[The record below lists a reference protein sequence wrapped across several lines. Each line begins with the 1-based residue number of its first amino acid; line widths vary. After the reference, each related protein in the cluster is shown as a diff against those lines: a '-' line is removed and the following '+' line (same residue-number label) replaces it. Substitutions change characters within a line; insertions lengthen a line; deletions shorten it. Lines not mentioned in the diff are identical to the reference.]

1 MATWRPTMFGGSS
14 LLRLRGG
21 GGDGGVYPLT
31 HSELKWMTPSEMG
44 TSGGGCHSNATKDK
58 VSEGSAR
65 LDRARVC
72 AASSKALKAPIVV
85 CDLGYLLNKEDV
97 IEHLLAKTLPPHLT
111 HIRSLKN
118 LHDATLHANPAYVPT
133 SGHVQGAE
141 DDDPPFYCPI
151 SMLPMNG
158 RYPFVYIQPTGHV
171 VSQRAFKQVGS
182 RLCPIT
188 ERSIGPDETIPVN
201 PPDDER
207 KALQERLAA
216 KKALAAESKR
226 RVKEGAEPS
235 SSAAAAASSA
245 GAARDASAATADPSG
260 ASVAV
265 AEPAVA
271 RPQKGVDK
279 SVSAVTT
286 AATTAAAGTAAGR
299 AVGGALGGE
308 TKRLGEGKR
317 RAEDGGGGSS
327 HSAASAGGGGGKRP
341 IQRPIREW
349 DRVVQAKA
357 NGSEV
362 YKSLFL
368 TPEERA
374 RQEREETAAFCARG
388 IVPSVNRSKFGLG

>member
-245 GAARDASAATADPSG
+245 GAARDASAATAGPSG
-260 ASVAV
+260 ASAAV

-327 HSAASAGGGGGKRP
+327 HSAGGGGGKRP
-341 IQRPIREW
+341 VQRPIREW